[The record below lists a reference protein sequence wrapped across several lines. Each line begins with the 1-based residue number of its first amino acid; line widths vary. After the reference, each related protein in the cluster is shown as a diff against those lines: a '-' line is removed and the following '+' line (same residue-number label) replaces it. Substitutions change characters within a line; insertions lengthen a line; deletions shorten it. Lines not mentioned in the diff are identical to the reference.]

1 MTAPPQSSSR
11 PRMIWRET
19 EQMGAT
25 LKPWGPSQ
33 WGVRHRSVITAVA
46 VRGVALQ
53 RAVRRVVDMQT
64 WAPGDDPRLNVAAF
78 RTLLRRPACWPAER

>member
-19 EQMGAT
+19 EQMRAT

-64 WAPGDDPRLNVAAF
+64 WARAMTRASTLPPSALPPPARLLAG
-78 RTLLRRPACWPAER
+78 